1 MQTQENEVTL
11 SSQGQPLKA
20 FVAYPLGPGPHPSI
34 VVIQEILG
42 LNDNIR
48 RITRRFAQEGYAA
61 LALDLYS
68 GGFKPFCVFQTIRSV
83 FSSSTDNYSTRHLHN
98 ALTYLAQQPYADAER
113 LGAIGFCMG
122 GNFALALA
130 QQDKRLKTIAPFY
143 SITPRA
149 LKKDVSSLCP
159 VVGSFP
165 ENDYTAKQGRLLAQA
180 LAQAQVPHDI
190 KIYPG
195 AGHSFM
201 NDSGPSFRHDA
212 AADAWQRTLAFFETH
227 LQSHIG

>member
-1 MQTQENEVTL
+1 MQIQEHEATV
-11 SSQGQPLKA
+11 SSQGQDLKA
-20 FVAYPLGPGPHPSI
+20 FVAYPSCSGPHPAI

-48 RITRRFAQEGYAA
+48 QITRRFAEEGYAA

-68 GGFKPFCVFQTIRSV
+68 GGIKALCVFQTVRAV

-98 ALTYLAQQPYADAER
+98 ALTYLARQPYADADR

-130 QQDKRLKTIAPFY
+130 KEDKRLKTIAPFY
-143 SITPRA
+143 SITPKA
-149 LKKDVSSLCP
+149 LKKNVAGLCP

-165 ENDYTAKQGRLLAQA
+165 ENDYTAKQGRKLAKA
-180 LAQAQVPHDI
+180 LEQAQVPHDI

-201 NDSGPSFRHDA
+201 NDSGSSFMPAA
-212 AADAWQRTLAFFETH
+212 AADAWQRTLTFFETH
-227 LQSHIG
+227 L

>member
-11 SSQGQPLKA
+11 SSQGQSLKA
-20 FVAYPLGPGPHPSI
+20 FVTYPFQPGPHPAI
-34 VVIQEILG
+34 IVIQEILG

-61 LALDLYS
+61 LAVDLYS
-68 GGFKPFCVFQTIRSV
+68 GGFKPLCVLQTIRAV
-83 FSSSTDNYSTRHLHN
+83 FSSSTDNYSTRHLRN
-98 ALTYLAQQPYADAER
+98 VLTYLAQQPYADADR
-113 LGAIGFCMG
+113 MGAIGFCMG

-130 QQDKRLKTIAPFY
+130 QEDKRLKTIAPFY
-143 SITPRA
+143 SITPKP
-149 LKKDVSSLCP
+149 LKKNVSGLCP

-165 ENDYTAKQGRLLAQA
+165 EKDYTARQGRQLAQA
-180 LAQAQVPHDI
+180 LEQAQVPHDI

-201 NDSGPSFRHDA
+201 NDSGPSFRPEA

-227 LQSHIG
+227 L